1 MLFLT
6 SSTPCVNHPSSY
18 PMPVC
23 SSWMPVMSS
32 DLSNLSW
39 ESLLCILIGALCLTI
54 PHPPEMMFAGLSPA
68 CLCTHGLVAC
78 LAKEVFVESMN
89 EEDHLFA

>member
-6 SSTPCVNHPSSY
+6 SSTPSVDHPSSY
-18 PMPVC
+18 PMPVY
-23 SSWMPVMSS
+23 SSGMPVMSS

-39 ESLLCILIGALCLTI
+39 ESLPCILIGVLCLTI

-78 LAKEVFVESMN
+78 LTKEVFVESMN
-89 EEDHLFA
+89 EEDHFFA